1 MSHNYRDGGKGDKPR
16 PMLNKEQFD
25 KNFEK
30 IFGNKKKAQ
39 IEEVDDG
46 VYVIEV
52 VNKDDF
58 DMDGRC

>member
-30 IFGNKKKAQ
+30 IFGNKKKAK